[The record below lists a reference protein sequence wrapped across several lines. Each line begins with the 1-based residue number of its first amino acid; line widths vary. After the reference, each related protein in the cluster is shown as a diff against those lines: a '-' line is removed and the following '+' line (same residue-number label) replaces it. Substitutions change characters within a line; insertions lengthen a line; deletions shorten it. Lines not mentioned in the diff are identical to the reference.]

1 MTYIKSNKFIE
12 KYINNFN
19 NLSKPNDK
27 NLNNLINIINYLET
41 LKPKKQII
49 HVFGNGGSA
58 SIASH
63 FSLDLTMN
71 TKLRAKNYN
80 EASII
85 TCLANDFGYQNF
97 ISKSLQL
104 YASKGDILFLIS
116 SSGKS
121 KNMIKGVKE
130 ARKLKFSKI
139 ITLTG
144 FDEKNPLRKE
154 GDYNLWVNS
163 KSYNVVENIH
173 QLWSLLIVDYF
184 KIK

>member
-1 MTYIKSNKFIE
+1 MTYIKSNNFIE

-19 NLSKPNDK
+19 NLSKLNDK
-27 NLNNLINIINYLET
+27 NLNNLET

-85 TCLANDFGYQNF
+85 TCLANDLGYQNF

-104 YASKGDILFLIS
+104 YA
-116 SSGKS
+116 
-121 KNMIKGVKE
+121 
-130 ARKLKFSKI
+130 
-139 ITLTG
+139 
-144 FDEKNPLRKE
+144 
-154 GDYNLWVNS
+154 
-163 KSYNVVENIH
+163 
-173 QLWSLLIVDYF
+173 
-184 KIK
+184 